1 MWLRTTTINQ
11 TTAHRTYVAR
21 GFGGQL
27 VAVVPD
33 LRIVVAVGAVP
44 TEEYSTPSSDVS
56 FLLTDVILPAL
67 DKR

>member
-1 MWLRTTTINQ
+1 
-11 TTAHRTYVAR
+11 VAR
-21 GFGGQL
+21 GLGGQL

-44 TEEYSTPSSDVS
+44 TEEYSIPNSDVS
-56 FLLTDVILPAL
+56 FLLTDVIVPAL

>member
-1 MWLRTTTINQ
+1 LTTLLAL
-11 TTAHRTYVAR
+11 TACTCVAR
-21 GFGGQL
+21 GFGAQL

-44 TEEYSTPSSDVS
+44 TEEYSIPNSDVS
-56 FLLTDVILPAL
+56 FLLTDVIVPAL